1 MGVGWGCVGQNHPS
15 CPTLSRSMASTLSSC
30 LTFCPHQ
37 YSSIHMPQMDTHST
51 WFDSMRCSLGI
62 FFWTGRDVGFRL
74 SHPRWRWVMWIG
86 KRSPPLMSFLSH
98 EQFIMSG
105 SLTISC
111 TRKQTEFLIEV
122 SIGAN
127 IISTLL
133 SSTGII
139 LLSVNL
145 VDIVLLECW
154 ELPACSLVKSFI
166 TNIVILQMILTC
178 VQIFISF
185 SLCGL
190 TYTMDGKE
198 ISWAS
203 ALSCLIRSHSEDPY
217 QDLLT
222 QPETYEDLVLQD
234 IDQVHSHP

>member
-1 MGVGWGCVGQNHPS
+1 MSDVVATEGTAEGISTNEIQSVQVGQADAPD
-15 CPTLSRSMASTLSSC
+15 LAQRL
-30 LTFCPHQ
+30 
-37 YSSIHMPQMDTHST
+37 HSKLRD
-51 WFDSMRCSLGI
+51 FLKKNLQSLG
-62 FFWTGRDVGFRL
+62 
-74 SHPRWRWVMWIG
+74 
-86 KRSPPLMSFLSH
+86 
-98 EQFIMSG
+98 FIMSG

>member
-1 MGVGWGCVGQNHPS
+1 MSDAVATEGTAGGISTNEIQSAQVGRADAPDLAQRV
-15 CPTLSRSMASTLSSC
+15 
-30 LTFCPHQ
+30 
-37 YSSIHMPQMDTHST
+37 HSKLRD
-51 WFDSMRCSLGI
+51 FLKKNLQSLGVAQIMIGLKCFLFGIIEI
-62 FFWTGRDVGFRL
+62 FLYWHSDFRNLLFCFYIGYPFWAAA
-74 SHPRWRWVMWIG
+74 S
-86 KRSPPLMSFLSH
+86 
-98 EQFIMSG
+98 FIMSG

-111 TRKQTEFLIEV
+111 TRKQTKFLIEV

-190 TYTMDGKE
+190 TYTVDGNE

>member
-1 MGVGWGCVGQNHPS
+1 MSDVVATEGTAEGISTNEIQSAQVGQADAPD
-15 CPTLSRSMASTLSSC
+15 LAQRL
-30 LTFCPHQ
+30 
-37 YSSIHMPQMDTHST
+37 HSKLRD
-51 WFDSMRCSLGI
+51 FLKKNLQSLG
-62 FFWTGRDVGFRL
+62 
-74 SHPRWRWVMWIG
+74 
-86 KRSPPLMSFLSH
+86 
-98 EQFIMSG
+98 FIMSG

-190 TYTMDGKE
+190 TYTVDGKE

-203 ALSCLIRSHSEDPY
+203 ALSCLTRSHSEDPY